1 MVFKQ
6 KKTLQAGTWA
16 ILQRTVF
23 LIAIDAGLWK
33 PAVRAMDQLLLL
45 GNRLLLVLE
54 ASVGAGREFVLK
66 LLDPTGGV
74 DELQLACVKR
84 VANIANVDL
93 HFLAGAPRDEAVAA
107 ATGNLGFEILGVDS
121 VFHDSFSTSFWGR
134 DEGHSTK
141 KFRWRFGASTP
152 LQWHVQDV

>member
-1 MVFKQ
+1 
-6 KKTLQAGTWA
+6 
-16 ILQRTVF
+16 
-23 LIAIDAGLWK
+23 
-33 PAVRAMDQLLLL
+33 MDQLLLL
-45 GNRLLLVLE
+45 GNRLLLVLK

-93 HFLAGAPRDEAVAA
+93 HFLAGAPRYEAVAT

-121 VFHDSFSTSFWGR
+121 VFHDSFSTSF
-134 DEGHSTK
+134 
-141 KFRWRFGASTP
+141 
-152 LQWHVQDV
+152 

>member
-1 MVFKQ
+1 
-6 KKTLQAGTWA
+6 
-16 ILQRTVF
+16 
-23 LIAIDAGLWK
+23 
-33 PAVRAMDQLLLL
+33 MDQLLLL

-121 VFHDSFSTSFWGR
+121 VFHDSFSTSF
-134 DEGHSTK
+134 
-141 KFRWRFGASTP
+141 
-152 LQWHVQDV
+152 